1 MKDFTMNILA
11 RLSLAAAAVVS
22 IAASA
27 QAMPLPGTVP
37 GPDGV
42 VTLVRDGCG
51 PFGHRSHYGYC
62 KENGDGWGGYDRGG
76 YGPGGYAGYGY
87 PHRPGFYGD
96 GGYHERR
103 CFIRETY
110 DGPVRI
116 CR

>member
-1 MKDFTMNILA
+1 MRFMA
-11 RLSLAAAAVVS
+11 RLSLAAAAFVS

-27 QAMPLPGTVP
+27 QAMPLAQGIS
-37 GPDGV
+37 GSDSG

-76 YGPGGYAGYGY
+76 YAGYGYGY
-87 PHRPGFYGD
+87 PHPPRFYDD
-96 GGYHERR
+96 GGYRERR